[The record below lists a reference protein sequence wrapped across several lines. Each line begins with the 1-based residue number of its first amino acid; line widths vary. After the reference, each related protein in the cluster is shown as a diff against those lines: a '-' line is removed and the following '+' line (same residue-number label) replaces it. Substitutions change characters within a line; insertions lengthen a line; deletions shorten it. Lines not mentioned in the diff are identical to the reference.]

1 MSHENRDQSY
11 WSGHRVITLSL
22 EPPDLEYKAA
32 SAAFS
37 QQHRLL
43 SHQRLHLHS
52 SAHFDLFDVL
62 RAP

>member
-1 MSHENRDQSY
+1 
-11 WSGHRVITLSL
+11 L